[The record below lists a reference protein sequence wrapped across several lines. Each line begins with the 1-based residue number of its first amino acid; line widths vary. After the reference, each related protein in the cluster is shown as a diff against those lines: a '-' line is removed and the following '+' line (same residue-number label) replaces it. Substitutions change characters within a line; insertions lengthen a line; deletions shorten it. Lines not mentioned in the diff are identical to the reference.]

1 MFGEYIAAGKGT
13 TESIRLPDGG
23 TIRVATVDG
32 DSPYVLGRYKLG
44 SSIMDDASTALAAAK
59 AVDEDVDCRHSG
71 LEAKVQNLVSSIKTL
86 ESDCSTNEATIQQFR
101 YMFYGSLAV
110 NAILL
115 GYVLLKK

>member
-1 MFGEYIAAGKGT
+1 MFGEYIAAGQGT

-32 DSPYVLGRYKLG
+32 DSPYILGRHKLG
-44 SSIMDDASTALAAAK
+44 SSIMDDATNALAAAR
-59 AVDEDVDCRHSG
+59 AVDNDSDCIHTG
-71 LEAKVQNLVSSIKTL
+71 VEAKVQELVSSIEVL
-86 ESDCSTNEATIQQFR
+86 ERDCSSNEATTQQFT